1 MNEKSFFVFFI
12 CILLF
17 SLSSCC
23 TRSGIHNH
31 GNGAYTVRE
40 NLGKLGDE
48 QTQSATTNTELK
60 GKIDRSLELVGEFDK
75 FIKGG
80 AGDLE
85 EFKAILQRVRRRGKH
100 SPGNKNKTD
109 WEVKKDRVQIKAKP
123 CNFVLHFSSFDFGK
137 YRIFYFKNKIKTW
150 EVLKYEK

>member
-17 SLSSCC
+17 NLSSCC
-23 TRSGIHNH
+23 TRSGIHNY

-80 AGDLE
+80 AGDPE

-109 WEVKKDRVQIKAKP
+109 
-123 CNFVLHFSSFDFGK
+123 
-137 YRIFYFKNKIKTW
+137 
-150 EVLKYEK
+150 